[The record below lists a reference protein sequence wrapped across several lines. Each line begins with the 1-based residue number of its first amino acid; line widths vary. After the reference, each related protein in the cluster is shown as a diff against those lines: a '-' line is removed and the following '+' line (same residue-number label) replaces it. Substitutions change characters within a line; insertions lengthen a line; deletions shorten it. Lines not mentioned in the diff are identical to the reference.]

1 MMADGY
7 VVGDGSWNLRVHV
20 TDLQVER
27 TLRVK
32 GDLHIGGVML
42 KLVEDLDI
50 AIDWSDHALWWPAR
64 NMWLGRTRSTLD
76 QYGVQA
82 DALLQF
88 TPMHKTLRVQLPDL
102 RYLDCRVNFS
112 VDTISSVINICKD
125 LGIRH
130 PEELS
135 LCKPLEPNHLK
146 YNYKDMPKKR
156 SMENGTPGR
165 GPAPLSP
172 DTNTFIPATS
182 NNGHKHDGD
191 DMGGSNNSLDRSPA
205 SPFLCAPVSG
215 SHPRTPSENAH
226 TPSPNHTNHGGQGNT
241 TPGDTWRRNGG
252 NANGSVGSP
261 LYGSAISP
269 PSLVLDGTPNGGG
282 SFFESSAS
290 SLAYSP
296 ATPSPEAKARLL
308 RPKTLVERA
317 RLNVA
322 WLDSSLSIMEQGVR
336 EFDTLCLRFKFFC
349 FYDLNPKYDAVRIN
363 QIYEQAKWQL
373 LNEEI
378 DCTEEEMLMFAALQV
393 QVTLQAGVPQPLPLD
408 ESGSSGIGVDDD
420 DEIDAALS
428 DLQVTLEG
436 SHITTSLGEPGDI
449 MQVPELSDYLRFLKP
464 KRFTLKAFKRF
475 WFSCRDLHLSLYKTK
490 EDAMKGA
497 APAHAINLRGCEV
510 TPEVNLASRKFGIKL
525 EVPSSEGMSE
535 MWIRCDSEEQYAKW
549 MAACRLGAKGRSLAD
564 SSYDAE
570 VKSIMAFLQM
580 QRPAPTPAISAS
592 SLDINPE
599 DYIAPRFLR
608 KLKGKNC
615 RGCCPADKE
624 LLIQRILEAH
634 GNVKSLSLTE
644 AKMNFIRAWQSLP
657 DYGVSLFVVKFMGHR
672 KEELLGVA
680 FNRLMRMD
688 IATGDHLK
696 TWRFNTMKAWNVNWE
711 VKHMMVQFEEGN
723 IIFSCLSADCKVI
736 HEFIGGYI
744 FLSMRSKEA
753 NQSLNLEMFH
763 KLTGGWS

>member
-7 VVGDGSWNLRVHV
+7 LVGDGSWNLRVHV

-64 NMWLGRTRSTLD
+64 NTWLCRTRSTLD

-82 DALLQF
+82 DALLHF

-102 RYLDCRVNFS
+102 RYLDCRVNYS
-112 VDTISSVINICKD
+112 IDTISAVINICKE

-130 PEELS
+130 PEEMS

-156 SMENGTPGR
+156 GMENGTPVR
-165 GPAPLSP
+165 GAMSP

-182 NNGHKHDGD
+182 NNGHRNDGD
-191 DMGGSNNSLDRSPA
+191 DVGGSSNSLDRSPT

-215 SHPRTPSENAH
+215 SHQRPPSLESGH
-226 TPSPNHTNHGGQGNT
+226 PTSPNHSHHNMSGPVTSTPGGTWKRNAHGG
-241 TPGDTWRRNGG
+241 D
-252 NANGSVGSP
+252 ANGSLTSP

-269 PSLVLDGTPNGGG
+269 PSLILDGTPNGG
-282 SFFESSAS
+282 SFFDSSAS

-296 ATPSPEAKARLL
+296 ATPSPEARARLL

-393 QVTLQAGVPQPLPLD
+393 QVTLQSGVPQPIPLD
-408 ESGSSGIGVDDD
+408 DTASSGIGVDEEDD
-420 DEIDAALS
+420 IEAALT
-428 DLQVTLEG
+428 DLQITLEG
-436 SHITTSLGEPGDI
+436 SNISSSSMGEAGDI
-449 MQVPELSDYLRFLKP
+449 TQVPELYDYLRFLKP
-464 KRFTLKAFKRF
+464 KRFTLRAFKRF
-475 WFSCRDLHLSLYKTK
+475 WFTCRDLHLNLYKTK

-497 APAHAINLRGCEV
+497 SAMHTVNLRGCEV

-564 SSYDAE
+564 SSYEAE

-580 QRPAPTPAISAS
+580 QRPAPTPTISPS

-608 KLKGKNC
+608 KLKGK
-615 RGCCPADKE
+615 
-624 LLIQRILEAH
+624 LVQRILEAH

-672 KEELLGVA
+672 KEELVGVA

-723 IIFSCLSADCKVI
+723 IIFSCHSADCKVI

-763 KLTGGWS
+763 KLTGGWA